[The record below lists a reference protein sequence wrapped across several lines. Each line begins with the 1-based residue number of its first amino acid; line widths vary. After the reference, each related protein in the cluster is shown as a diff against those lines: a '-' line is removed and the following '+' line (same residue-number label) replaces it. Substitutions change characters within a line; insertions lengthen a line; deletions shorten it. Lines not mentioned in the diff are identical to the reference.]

1 MLEPT
6 VLTGTRPDMKVNCQE
21 IFAPVVTVEPY
32 DDFDQALRLVNNSP
46 YGLQAGL
53 FTRDAKLI
61 FNAYEELEVG
71 GLIAGDV
78 PAFRIDH
85 MPYGGIKDSGLGR
98 EGLRYAIEE
107 MTEPKLLVMNL
118 K

>member
-1 MLEPT
+1 
-6 VLTGTRPDMKVNCQE
+6 MKVNCQE

-32 DDFDQALRLVNNSP
+32 DDFEAALRQINHSP

-53 FTRDAKLI
+53 FTRDARLI
-61 FNAYEELEVG
+61 FRAYEELEVG
-71 GLIAGDV
+71 GLMAGDV
-78 PAFRIDH
+78 PSFRIDH

-107 MTEPKLLVMNL
+107 MTEQKLLVMNL
-118 K
+118 R